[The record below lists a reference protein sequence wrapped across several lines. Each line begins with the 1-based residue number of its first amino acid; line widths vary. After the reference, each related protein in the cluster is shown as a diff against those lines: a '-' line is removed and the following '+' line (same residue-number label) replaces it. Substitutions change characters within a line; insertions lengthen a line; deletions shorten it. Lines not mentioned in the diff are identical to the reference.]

1 MATLANITNTVTEK
15 ADMDT
20 PSKVLGENSGVVKMN
35 LQVSEFKRKEQAG
48 ELKAEPLL
56 TEILGDLCF
65 SQYSTMTFGKCIKR
79 QKLRSGQQRSLTWHK
94 MQKTGIK

>member
-56 TEILGDLCF
+56 TENPGRFVLFPI
-65 SQYSTMTFGKCIKR
+65 QYPKIWEANTTS
-79 QKLRSGQQRSLTWHK
+79 SV
-94 MQKTGIK
+94 